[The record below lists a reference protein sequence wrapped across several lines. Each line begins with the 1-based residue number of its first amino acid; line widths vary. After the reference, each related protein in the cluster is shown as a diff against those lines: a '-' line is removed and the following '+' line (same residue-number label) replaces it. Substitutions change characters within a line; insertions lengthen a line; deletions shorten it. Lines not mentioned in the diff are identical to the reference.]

1 MRLTNEVF
9 TWLEM
14 SNPLLLF
21 NVSEGDVVLQK
32 CQKVLLFDEAE
43 VLIIRGVDSFDYKEA
58 LEKGLMVC
66 LVEED
71 DKKIATFLQSETF
84 SPHPRLFLS
93 KSDKEQIY
101 PILKRFVFKKI
112 QYEGYLSEVA
122 AFVDGM
128 QISFAEYK
136 ELGKDVLPN
145 ILLNLLHIK
154 EYIDGRE
161 LEGLFLG
168 EEVIICGSGIS
179 LQSAIEEIKKMKHRP
194 YIFSVGSALPLL
206 LAEGIIPDFTAVI
219 DHDPFME
226 GYNCLEHVSIPLFYQ
241 NRASKEV
248 LFKHRGT
255 KIFMGSSKG
264 WQIEDA
270 LMHDL
275 GRDSFAF
282 DAGLHAGNFGAHV
295 ALSLGC
301 KKIILVGM
309 DGVSKIG
316 ERGDLL
322 KEGKATRADLY
333 YGMDFFSMLQENF
346 PQAEIEHYTKGFS
359 FKGSKI
365 VNQIHIAPKKRN
377 LTFPKP
383 LSMDTEQVKRVF
395 DLYFSHDLIPLF
407 ETFFKQAKEDH
418 SYTKLLAV
426 CLISEISS
434 KPLYIHFLYP
444 LWEVWKYLLKNEGD
458 ELAKITFFYSVL
470 QSIKEFLNLLMKE
483 GAYQR
488 FDKRGTL
495 REEGYIFNGK
505 AEFERRKYD
514 GEGRLILLEKMMGG
528 VCHGECKVFK
538 NEQLAFEGT
547 FIKGI
552 PHGRHLFYHKGKVVD
567 LQEFNQGKKCG
578 ISKIY
583 DDNGVKREEIIYKEK
598 DLFDRIRFD
607 EMGQKIYEGIFHGD
621 RFIEKGFMEGKELWK
636 REGKM
641 IDGMM
646 VFLEQV

>member
-1 MRLTNEVF
+1 MRLTNEAYS
-9 TWLEM
+9 WLEK

-21 NVSEGDVVLQK
+21 NLSESDVVLNERK
-32 CQKVLLFDEAE
+32 KVLLFDEAE
-43 VLIIRGVDSFDYKEA
+43 VLIIRGVDSFEYENA

-66 LVEED
+66 LVEEND
-71 DKKIATFLQSETF
+71 GKIATFLQSELFT
-84 SPHPRLFLS
+84 PHPRLFLS

-122 AFVDGM
+122 SFVDGM
-128 QISFAEYK
+128 QMSFAEYK

-154 EYIDGRE
+154 EYIDGKE
-161 LEGLFLG
+161 LEGLLLG
-168 EEVIICGSGIS
+168 EEVIVCGSGIS
-179 LQSAIEEIKKMKHRP
+179 LPSAMEEIKKMKHRP

-219 DHDPFME
+219 DHDPSME

-248 LFKHRGT
+248 LFKHRGI

-275 GRDSFAF
+275 GRESFAF
-282 DAGLHAGNFGAHV
+282 DAGLHAGNFGAHT
-295 ALSLGC
+295 ALALGC
-301 KKIILVGM
+301 KKIILAGM

-316 ERGDLL
+316 ERGNLL

-333 YGMDFFSMLQENF
+333 YGMDFFANLQENF
-346 PQAEIEHYTKGFS
+346 PNAEIEHYTTGFS
-359 FKGSKI
+359 FNGSKI
-365 VNQIHIAPKKRN
+365 VDQIQVAPKKRN
-377 LTFPKP
+377 LIFPEP
-383 LSMDTEQVKRVF
+383 VCVDTKRVKRVF
-395 DLYFSHDLIPLF
+395 DHYFSHDMIPLF
-407 ETFFKQAKEDH
+407 ETFFKKVKEDS

-426 CLISEISS
+426 CLLSEISS
-434 KPLYIHFLYP
+434 KPLTNHFLFP
-444 LWEVWKYLLKNEGD
+444 LWEVWKYLLKDGED

-470 QSIKEFLNLLMKE
+470 QSIKEFLSLLMKE
-483 GAYQR
+483 GPYKR
-488 FDKRGTL
+488 FDKQGTF

-505 AEFERRKYD
+505 AEFERKKFD
-514 GEGRLILLEKMMGG
+514 GEGMLICLEKMADG
-528 VCHGECKVFK
+528 VRHGEYKVYK
-538 NEQLAFEGT
+538 NEQLSREGI
-547 FIKGI
+547 FVKGM
-552 PHGRHLFYHKGKVVD
+552 PHGRHLCYYKGKVVD
-567 LQEFNQGKKCG
+567 LQEFNYGKKCG

-583 DDNGVKREEIIYKEK
+583 DDYGVKREEIIYKEN

-607 EMGQKIYEGIFHGD
+607 ELGQKIYEGIFHGD
-621 RFIEKGFMEGKELWK
+621 RYIEKGFMEGKEIWQ

-641 IDGMM
+641 VDGMI
-646 VFLEQV
+646 VFLEQG